1 MNMTYD
7 LIIYNGEIITLEDEL
22 PHIKAL
28 GIEDGTITKVW
39 TDVFDF
45 EEVTSKKWYNLE
57 GKTLIPG
64 FIDTHNHILMYAKMK
79 SQVYC
84 GSPANKNVQELLDTI
99 ENETKNQN
107 SNQWII
113 GFGYDD
119 TMLKEQRHITR
130 EEIDKIAPDHPVFIR
145 HISGHLAVVNSKA
158 LEVSGISD
166 DIEDPS
172 GGHFGRHS
180 NGKLDGV
187 LFELPV
193 LEMVMRHLDQLT
205 KDELTRLMIE
215 ASRDYIKQGITTNT
229 DAAVG
234 LDGGYSEYEEHIR
247 AITHPDFKLKM
258 RYMVMDDV
266 LNEKPFD
273 GMSADEV
280 DSYISFQSNGQARLD
295 SAKFFQDGSI
305 QGYTGALRDGY
316 YLESEHNG
324 ALIHEQETLNE
335 MFQNAHDRGFR
346 IACHGN
352 GDLAIDSIIQ
362 ALIKA
367 IEKFTREGHLHRI
380 EHLQTAREEDLK
392 RMAEYD
398 IAASLFINHVYYW
411 GDRHRD
417 IFLGP
422 KRAEKLDPLN
432 SVREHDLLY
441 TIHSDNPITA
451 ISPLFSIWAAV
462 NRVTR
467 DGHVLG
473 EAEKIDA
480 LEALKSMTLYGA
492 RLNDTEETNGSIQVG
507 KEADFAVLD
516 ENPLTIDPMKIK
528 DIQIEQT
535 FIDGEPC
542 IKQ

>member
-1 MNMTYD
+1 MTYD
-7 LIIYNGEIITLEDEL
+7 LIIYNGDIITLEEEL
-22 PHIKAL
+22 IDVQAV
-28 GIEDGTITKVW
+28 GVEDGTITKIW
-39 TDVFDF
+39 TGDFDS
-45 EEVTSKKWYNLE
+45 EEVTAKEWYNLE

-64 FIDTHNHILMYAKMK
+64 FIDTHNHILMYSKMK

-84 GSPANKNVQELLDTI
+84 GPPESNSVDRLLNKLGKEA
-99 ENETKNQN
+99 KNQDKAK
-107 SNQWII
+107 WII
-113 GFGYDD
+113 GYGYDD
-119 TMLKEQRHITR
+119 TMLEEQRHITR
-130 EEIDKIAPDHPVFIR
+130 EELDRVAPNHPVFIR

-158 LEVSGISD
+158 LELSDISD
-166 DIEDPS
+166 EVEDPS
-172 GGHFGRHS
+172 GGHYGRHED
-180 NGKLDGV
+180 GTLDGV
-187 LFELPV
+187 LYEIPV
-193 LEMVMRHLDQLT
+193 LEKVMRHLDQLT
-205 KDELTRLMIE
+205 SDELTRLMIE
-215 ASRDYIKQGITTNT
+215 ASEDYIKEGITTNT

-234 LDGGYSEYEEHIR
+234 LDGGFSEYEEHIR
-247 AITHPDFKLKM
+247 AVTHTDFKLKM

-266 LNEKPFD
+266 LNEKPFAD
-273 GMSADEV
+273 MTADEV

-316 YLESEHNG
+316 HLHPEHNG
-324 ALIHEQETLNE
+324 ALIHKQETLNE

-362 ALIKA
+362 ALTNA
-367 IEKFTREGHLHRI
+367 LERFPREGHLHRI
-380 EHLQTAREEDLK
+380 EHLQTVREEDLK

-398 IAASLFINHVYYW
+398 IATSLFINHVYYW

-422 KRAEKLDPLN
+422 ERAEKLDPLN
-432 SVREHDLLY
+432 SVREHGLLY
-441 TIHSDNPITA
+441 TLHSDNPITA

-473 EAEKIDA
+473 ESEKIDTY
-480 LEALKSMTLYGA
+480 EALKTMTLYGA
-492 RLNDTEETNGSIQVG
+492 RLNDTKETNGSIQVG

-516 ENPLTIDPMKIK
+516 RNPLTIDPMTIK
-528 DIQIEQT
+528 DINVVQT
-535 FIDGEPC
+535 FIDGKPC
-542 IKQ
+542 IVEK